1 MDNSTCMDKKATV
14 RPPPKPEFVKEF
26 FLFLSQRHYCY
37 PWNTLILLLLY
48 SKPQKPQAPLKTFN
62 KDSHNDFDFRAIK
75 IFANHCHF
83 YYHQHFAKSLS
94 KGFSNSDQ
102 RIGRFPKLLKRDDN
116 FCINQS
122 LRWIICAVSEL
133 NWDTRPY
140 AFIWQRETAA
150 SLENSQKA
158 GYKASVNWALN
169 L

>member
-83 YYHQHFAKSLS
+83 YYHQHFAKSLRALAIQT
-94 KGFSNSDQ
+94 KELAGFPNC
-102 RIGRFPKLLKRDDN
+102 LKEMII
-116 FCINQS
+116 FVSIN
-122 LRWIICAVSEL
+122 L
-133 NWDTRPY
+133 
-140 AFIWQRETAA
+140 
-150 SLENSQKA
+150 
-158 GYKASVNWALN
+158 
-169 L
+169 